1 MGPKSSV
8 TGAEPLEHHGF
19 VIMAKTIPRCR
30 AICHKYNMLQTAC
43 SYRRPALGILN
54 HAWGQRST
62 PIVRYRLEYLLLG
75 PSRDLGLPA
84 QPSTR
89 TRPSDHPHLAA
100 LSSAAEELLGAVGFE
115 P

>member
-1 MGPKSSV
+1 MPSYMPKIQYV
-8 TGAEPLEHHGF
+8 TDSL
-19 VIMAKTIPRCR
+19 
-30 AICHKYNMLQTAC
+30 
-43 SYRRPALGILN
+43 ALGIPKPRM
-54 HAWGQRST
+54 GQRRT

-75 PSRDLGLPA
+75 PSGDLGLPA

-100 LSSAAEELLGAVGFE
+100 LSSAAEELVGAVGFE